1 MELDGDGGGGV
12 SADADA
18 LVLAA
23 RRQLQDKNID
33 AARQRFLQLP
43 ELEARRKRYLEDV
56 LRDFYTAG
64 LFDTQVLLSF
74 LESLPS
80 WQWTLD
86 GCEVL
91 HRVNEA
97 LRVPAAHS
105 ELKLH
110 LQFPQLPLAFFLHKL
125 MSHLE
130 GSVRVRAESYWYQWV
145 SPTIRAVVMGKEIL
159 IEALAKHELMYAP
172 NNDFVFDHDRRNI
185 FTWAKDWAPD
195 QDKEK
200 WRLIP
205 ANTQKDCFLIQSVR
219 HDEYLYAADY
229 AKFKR
234 DDKGNARSRVFLW
247 RKKNESPGASGHW
260 QLIPLDSE
268 RRDVFALYNAYQK
281 EFLYAPSEMYDNDR
295 RHVLTTR
302 DRQHDASWLDERQW
316 RLMPSSFSSMEQGIE
331 AFFVKNYPLAVE
343 KLTEALQTLPDNT
356 EHVKCFAYRMT
367 ANLRMR
373 HFDKIEED
381 FLRIQDL
388 GGDKA
393 AIFHGLAHLW
403 EESATYLA
411 TVADQISENP
421 FFMHHQLARGDHFF
435 VRKDYQAAVVCY
447 QEAATAV
454 SPSNPPT
461 SSVSTSSADSEE
473 SRETKRKR
481 ALAYVCCAKCFY
493 ALDEVENAQQY
504 LSIAQDIGDLPVDS
518 EATILLWMG
527 KCKRKQAEYDEALG
541 LLERAFDR
549 ASAAAT
555 LTTPSANAS
564 LKRSVLMEMKVVGI
578 MRQKIYDTLFGRS
591 SDVSHDEGVNGGAN
605 GVEAANEAE
614 KTLQQV
620 MDLFMCPLSLEL
632 MDDPVMTP
640 TGNTYERAMIERHLG
655 VNGKFD
661 PLTRAPLTKAQLYP
675 NRALKLLMET
685 MLSEHRLGLLLASC
699 AT

>member
-1 MELDGDGGGGV
+1 MEAARGDEGQ
-12 SADADA
+12 AEL
-18 LVLAA
+18 LVQAA
-23 RRQLQDKNID
+23 RRQLQAKDIEG
-33 AARQRFLQLP
+33 ARQSFLQLP
-43 ELEARRKRYLEDV
+43 ELEARRRRYLEDV

-64 LFDTQVLLSF
+64 LFDTQALLSF

-97 LRVPAAHS
+97 LRVPAALS
-105 ELKLH
+105 ALKLH

-145 SPTIRAVVMGKEIL
+145 SPTIRAIVMGQEIV
-159 IEALAKHELMYAP
+159 IESLARKELMYAP
-172 NNDFVFDHDRRNI
+172 NNDFVFDHDRRNV
-185 FTWAKDWAPD
+185 FTWKPEWVADEN
-195 QDKEK
+195 KER

-205 ANTQKDCFLIQSVR
+205 ANTQKDCFLIQSSR
-219 HDEYLYAADY
+219 FDEYLYAADY

-234 DDKGNARSRVFLW
+234 DDKGNARSRVFMW

-260 QLIPLDSE
+260 QLIPLNRE
-268 RRDVFALYNAYQK
+268 RRDVFALYNGYQK
-281 EFLYAPSEMYDNDR
+281 EFLYAPGEMYDRNR

-302 DRQHDASWLDERQW
+302 DHKHDTSWLEERQW
-316 RLMPSSFSSMEQGIE
+316 RLVPSASSALEQGIE

-343 KLTEALQTLPDNT
+343 KLSQAIQDQPDNT

-373 HFDKIEED
+373 HFDLIEQD

-435 VRKDYQAAVVCY
+435 VRKNYQAAVVCY
-447 QEAATAV
+447 QEAATAI
-454 SPSNPPT
+454 SPASA
-461 SSVSTSSADSEE
+461 STSESGIDSEE

-481 ALAYVCCAKCFY
+481 AQAYVCCAKCFY

-504 LSIAQDIGDLPVDS
+504 LSIAQEIGDLPVDS
-518 EATILLWMG
+518 EALILLWMG
-527 KCKRKQAEYDEALG
+527 KCKRKQQQHDEALS
-541 LLERAFDR
+541 LLERAYDR

-564 LKRSVLMEMKVVGI
+564 LKKSILMEMKVVGI
-578 MRQKIYDTLFGRS
+578 MRQKMYDTLFGRT
-591 SDVSHDEGVNGGAN
+591 SDVSHDEATNGDANGG
-605 GVEAANEAE
+605 ESAE

-640 TGNTYERAMIERHLG
+640 TGNTYERAMIERHLD

-661 PLTRAPLTKAQLYP
+661 PLTRAPLTKEELYP